1 MVLLLLKDDAEI
13 ISKALKVSL
22 TAAGVPAAASAGS
35 RTTAAD
41 VELAELAE
49 ELVNQA
55 GDATSP
61 DEVAARWEDTSARR
75 SLFDRAI
82 VGRLSESD
90 GSYAVVDYLIS
101 CYARAGELRS
111 RKSSMLTP
119 ELADM
124 YSYVTDLCV
133 SYASI
138 ALLNPTM
145 FPQPPDVEAEG
156 VLRLLRP
163 LKADSL
169 PQGFLSSLCARLQE
183 EGTLIELGLP
193 LYAKLAEEVGD
204 KKFTIL
210 TDFTPAYRA
219 LNGLVREKPLGAL
232 LATDPNFL
240 GGPLARNGALLQMG
254 ARLGPFLGLA
264 VFPSDPALAAEC
276 FPDTS
281 SPPILENSMSSL
293 RLSIGVV
300 QRALTNVAK
309 ELLKNPEAKEPFFKL
324 IAAACSLNQSR
335 AQQWFPHAES
345 QRLLHAIAPQHIE
358 PPQAM
363 RTYSHD
369 GFMANLAAILLALC
383 EPFTPP
389 DSPHASKIDPSYL
402 LSTHRIDLKDE
413 TRLCATADD
422 VMYWLDSRNPDLRQR
437 YLDRL
442 AAEGIVAP
450 DDDDSPPLEVS
461 TSFGTVTEYF
471 FLTMRVLHVGL
482 LPSYSMLE
490 KLQKEYGRWHQDL
503 QIREQELMRLRA
515 GGHHS
520 SGVTAQLE
528 AEVTQLKKWIDAVKQ
543 CVLAYQT
550 HLSDPALVTSCV
562 RYFRLVS
569 RWLVATACPPPEG
582 LPLPEKV
589 PRLFAALPEYC
600 MSDVADFLKHITAL
614 APQSFEQMDA
624 TELYDFVTLMVTFVG
639 APRYVKNP
647 YLRATFTK
655 LLCYLVPK
663 KDDDT
668 GRRHAS
674 DRLAAVFHSHPLAQK
689 HLAPAIMQFFV
700 DVEFTGSHTSAY
712 DKYEAPAGHS
722 SLIAIGLSSVLRSCC
737 HPILSDCHS
746 VRHI

>member
-13 ISKALKVSL
+13 ISKALKISL
-22 TAAGVPAAASAGS
+22 TAAGVPASASAGS

-41 VELAELAE
+41 VVAELLELAE

-101 CYARAGELRS
+101 CYARVGELRS

-145 FPQPPDVEAEG
+145 FPQPADVEAEG

-183 EGTLIELGLP
+183 EGTLTELGLP

-204 KKFTIL
+204 TKFTIL

-264 VFPSDPALAAEC
+264 VFPSDPALAAAC

-293 RLSIGVV
+293 RLSTGVV

-324 IAAACSLNQSR
+324 IVAACSLNQSR

-712 DKYEAPAGHS
+712 DKYEAPAGHA
-722 SLIAIGLSSVLRSCC
+722 SLIAIL
-737 HPILSDCHS
+737 I
-746 VRHI
+746 